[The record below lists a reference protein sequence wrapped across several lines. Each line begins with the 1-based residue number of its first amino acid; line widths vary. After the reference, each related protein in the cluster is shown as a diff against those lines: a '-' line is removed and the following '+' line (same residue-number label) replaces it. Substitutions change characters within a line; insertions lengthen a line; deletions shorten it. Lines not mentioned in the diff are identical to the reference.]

1 MMHRVDVHHCVIRMF
16 SCLTQHVF
24 TPCLKVDFTIF
35 TRVQANPACAV
46 IGIFYC
52 TTSHIALHNNN
63 YTQVISLPSIYWSL
77 HLYLTSIVF
86 TLSSSMLPPRTALL
100 FATPSNIPNNCFDQ
114 TPTEPDRH
122 RPTHTRLKA
131 TTSPQLCLQLRHK
144 KLWLWH

>member
-1 MMHRVDVHHCVIRMF
+1 VDVHHCVIRMF
-16 SCLTQHVF
+16 SCLTQH

-52 TTSHIALHNNN
+52 TSTVPRRTCILHYNNN

-77 HLYLTSIVF
+77 HLYPTSIVF

-114 TPTEPDRH
+114 TPTEPDRL

-144 KLWLWH
+144 IPWLWH